1 MQFSRM
7 APLSQRLIAVATKK
21 RGVSRQGLSLKAA
34 STPPPAPKPTEDWRA
49 AEAERQR
56 IQEESRQRTAEAK
69 KIYDKQQAVARG
81 TPELPAELQI
91 PLADLPASDY
101 VDSDGCIVD
110 LSEAGAKAT
119 VYAILDKESDVR
131 YVGVT
136 RSITPSLRLHMARK
150 PKECYAVK
158 VLHIARPS
166 RATLEAIR
174 SLWIQQCGTVPG
186 NDEGV
191 EQDLWENPFDCKKH
205 MSVCS
210 CFNCELIC
218 CCVTRGADHFP
229 VSHATQVVSEVSLPC
244 LSQMLLNTFGT
255 CGPHTAHHDHEVSQ
269 VFRNVG
275 AGVCFDGFQSQ
286 DEDRA
291 TVAAANE
298 GPERNKAMKVVAR
311 KFEADIMEVIASRG
325 ITERFRFDPKLKE
338 TGMLDLKNMEAKPST
353 AVPSN

>member
-205 MSVCS
+205 MS
-210 CFNCELIC
+210 
-218 CCVTRGADHFP
+218 
-229 VSHATQVVSEVSLPC
+229 
-244 LSQMLLNTFGT
+244 
-255 CGPHTAHHDHEVSQ
+255 
-269 VFRNVG
+269 
-275 AGVCFDGFQSQ
+275 